1 MPAKSVKIGEREF
14 SRQKDALEFYRVMLN
29 SYRRGER
36 VSDADAIEL
45 NALLSRHI
53 SRDEKV
59 GVGVDH
65 FLVDSDE
72 YGGQCFWIVRVDATR
87 AHFTYKRCVTGIW

>member
-1 MPAKSVKIGEREF
+1 
-14 SRQKDALEFYRVMLN
+14 MLN

-72 YGGQCFWIVRVDATR
+72 YGGQCFWI
-87 AHFTYKRCVTGIW
+87 